1 MLLLRMYVFTH
12 MNIRNDMP
20 VIRLG
25 LVFGLLQR
33 RQLSRDAF
41 RYYVSVPK
49 ILDGTAMQGTDHLS
63 RSTLQTS
70 FRLSRLCEWDK
81 KICKSL
87 CMHAMIHPIN
97 QPCRLLYIYIYI
109 YLYVASCFVCY
120 VSLRTARR
128 LLLYLWARM
137 DGTWMFHRRGRVF
150 QRSLP

>member
-1 MLLLRMYVFTH
+1 
-12 MNIRNDMP
+12 MP

-70 FRLSRLCEWDK
+70 FRLSRLCE
-81 KICKSL
+81 
-87 CMHAMIHPIN
+87 
-97 QPCRLLYIYIYI
+97 
-109 YLYVASCFVCY
+109 
-120 VSLRTARR
+120 
-128 LLLYLWARM
+128 
-137 DGTWMFHRRGRVF
+137 
-150 QRSLP
+150 